1 MRAKTL
7 MFSNLGKCVAVSLI
21 ASAIGILGGLLSSGF
36 VPAVEEMVH
45 TDGTIDI
52 ALYTSTM
59 TKTLLIGIIV
69 SIISCPLTFGMYE
82 FFMNLTRNRAV
93 AVVDVF
99 NWFGEGKRFMK
110 ALGASLWYSLISI
123 GWALLFEAVP
133 IVLLVILLVFIDVLS
148 IPVMMF
154 MYVVSVV
161 LVMVASVLAMIQTQ
175 RYIVA
180 MYMIAGDPERKVRE
194 TFRLCKEM
202 TKGKKWEIFVL
213 SLSFI
218 GWQLLA
224 AFTCGMSVLFV
235 TPYMNLTFAVYS
247 EHILTVNGYGSQPMQ
262 EEPPM
267 DDENNNEI
275 NH

>member
-1 MRAKTL
+1 
-7 MFSNLGKCVAVSLI
+7 
-21 ASAIGILGGLLSSGF
+21 
-36 VPAVEEMVH
+36 
-45 TDGTIDI
+45 
-52 ALYTSTM
+52 
-59 TKTLLIGIIV
+59 
-69 SIISCPLTFGMYE
+69 
-82 FFMNLTRNRAV
+82 
-93 AVVDVF
+93 
-99 NWFGEGKRFMK
+99 
-110 ALGASLWYSLISI
+110 
-123 GWALLFEAVP
+123 
-133 IVLLVILLVFIDVLS
+133 
-148 IPVMMF
+148 
-154 MYVVSVV
+154 
-161 LVMVASVLAMIQTQ
+161 
-175 RYIVA
+175 
-180 MYMIAGDPERKVRE
+180 MIAGDPERKVRE